1 MKCRIFTLLFAFLA
15 IAGNAVWG
23 QNGSAESPVTID
35 ISFMRTG
42 GATTLP
48 TGDGFTAIKG
58 TTSGTEDGDQSN
70 TLTITGGGYYKLTGG
85 NSNIQIMVTATEPVY
100 ITLASGIHVDASLDN
115 DLTNPL
121 QDATAGIWENRC
133 AMEIASGANVTLD
146 WEGDCELSSGG
157 LRAGINVKPNA
168 ILILKGTGSG
178 KLYGTCWNNQDGIY
192 TSGAGIGGDSAEPNF
207 GTIIIES
214 GTVEGRC
221 LAQVPNWKSYGAG
234 IGGGFKQGTP
244 DPVENGTS
252 STSGTIIIKEGNVT
266 GTANYDNTS
275 LNIHTTGRSAAIG
288 GGYKGTCTNIAILGG
303 TINNNTA
310 TGNDA
315 DVIGVGEDYENGIT
329 NGIIIGQW
337 NKDIT
342 PTLPDDIDI
351 NETNYFN
358 GLAKPEDVVEGYKN
372 KGEVTMPEGT
382 QLYYSYPINE
392 EAKFYAYNFKLDE
405 NMFAGEGSHSITSST
420 GYGNRKFYYY
430 GANMSFTEGALSC
443 SLNHLFLGW
452 YDADATISIVPI
464 KDNDNAT
471 FETSKNTPTS
481 LTIYEYD
488 AVWVDNEMDVTV
500 RIGTTWAG
508 QPGDHTPKVEY
519 VPTNLDVSNLT
530 FSLSTYD
537 SNTAM
542 PSEFKDLKF
551 VGNKLQGKVN
561 LQGDDTYKKIVIK
574 AKVKLGNDGEEKE
587 TTINVVIVDEYMIN
601 TASVDLNKKHVYNG
615 QLHNGTSGTE
625 MDDWVLDVKMT
636 KDIMDGTLDEPAP
649 LREGTHYR
657 IYQYTYNNNGTPET
671 ASDGD
676 EETLPIKNAGT
687 YSNITIQAINDALFD
702 FTLDPEQ
709 TGKYTLTGTDQ
720 VITVAQREMNVLL
733 KAEVTTVDE
742 LNQLKES
749 NDIKSLVNFEEMKG
763 DRGLVTDEVPEV
775 DGNITSVEKK
785 EGSDNVYL
793 VTIDRSSFE
802 IGKSTTF
809 LPSNYKMKIG
819 TEELTDEVKMPE
831 GSDEDIVIEVEISG
845 NNNDN
850 TGGNIHIDRPKK
862 YYHIYIDTVCP
873 GLHLELSKDSV
884 IEGGQVS
891 VYLTIEEQCDT
902 TGFTF
907 EYKRG
912 LNKWWQDLKPLEGVQ
927 PGEYIIKNI
936 YSDIYIQALDAILLI
951 EEEPTGI
958 EDVEGVK
965 VYAQNGNIYVYTPN
979 RERVIIVSMNGA
991 LVKNAEQEG
1000 MQSYSVSRG
1009 IYIVRIGDKVFKIK
1023 N

>member
-537 SNTAM
+537 GNTAM

-636 KDIMDGTLDEPAP
+636 KDIMDGTFVP
-649 LREGTHYR
+649 
-657 IYQYTYNNNGTPET
+657 
-671 ASDGD
+671 
-676 EETLPIKNAGT
+676 
-687 YSNITIQAINDALFD
+687 NITLGANDVRAVKKCTNKMIDCHLMIENPANKVDWFIDAGADLIYIHPESERYVVKTLAHIKDRGILAGLAINPD
-702 FTLDPEQ
+702 
-709 TGKYTLTGTDQ
+709 
-720 VITVAQREMNVLL
+720 
-733 KAEVTTVDE
+733 
-742 LNQLKES
+742 
-749 NDIKSLVNFEEMKG
+749 
-763 DRGLVTDEVPEV
+763 
-775 DGNITSVEKK
+775 TSVESIK
-785 EGSDNVYL
+785 EMLNLCDYIL
-793 VTIDRSSFE
+793 VMTVNPGFAGQKFVQFTKD
-802 IGKSTTF
+802 
-809 LPSNYKMKIG
+809 KII
-819 TEELTDEVKMPE
+819 ELVKL
-831 GSDEDIVIEVEISG
+831 
-845 NNNDN
+845 
-850 TGGNIHIDRPKK
+850 RKK
-862 YYHIYIDTVCP
+862 YGYKIIIDGGCSPDVIK
-873 GLHLELSKDSV
+873 ELSG
-884 IEGGQVS
+884 IG
-891 VYLTIEEQCDT
+891 CD
-902 TGFTF
+902 GFVLGTSALF
-907 EYKRG
+907 GKERSYK
-912 LNKWWQDLKPLEGVQ
+912 E
-927 PGEYIIKNI
+927 
-936 YSDIYIQALDAILLI
+936 LI
-951 EEEPTGI
+951 EELRT
-958 EDVEGVK
+958 
-965 VYAQNGNIYVYTPN
+965 
-979 RERVIIVSMNGA
+979 
-991 LVKNAEQEG
+991 L
-1000 MQSYSVSRG
+1000 
-1009 IYIVRIGDKVFKIK
+1009 
-1023 N
+1023 